1 VTPGD
6 RPWFAQDGHDLRV
19 DWGPNGLRT
28 LAPVSDVVV
37 VVDVL
42 RFTTAVDVA
51 LGRGA
56 VVYPYRWHDGSEQ
69 AYAEERGAVVA
80 EPTTSTS
87 PGPPWSLSPASLAS
101 LPDGQGLVL
110 PSPNGSALCAG
121 AVEAGARAVFAGCL
135 RNASAVASA
144 AHRVAGEGV
153 VSVVAAGERWNGTT
167 GGLRPCVEDLLGAGA
182 IAAALVASGRD
193 PSPEARLAVAAFDAA
208 RGDLDAILAEGGS
221 GRELRERGMGA
232 DIALA
237 AALDESDLAPLL
249 DGDRF
254 VNG

>member
-1 VTPGD
+1 VTQLD
-6 RPWFAQDGHDLRV
+6 RPWFAQDGYSLRV

-28 LAPVSDVVV
+28 LAPVSDVVI

-56 VVYPYRWHDGSEQ
+56 AVYPYRWHDGSEQ
-69 AYAEERGAVVA
+69 AYAEERGAIVA
-80 EPTTSTS
+80 ERTTSTA

-101 LPDGQGLVL
+101 LPDGQRLVL
-110 PSPNGSALCAG
+110 PSPNGSALCSG

-135 RNASAVASA
+135 RNASAVARA
-144 AHRVAGEGV
+144 AHVVAADGV

-167 GGLRPCVEDLLGAGA
+167 GGLRPCIEDLLGAGA
-182 IAAALVASGRD
+182 IAAALAALGRN

-208 RGDLDAILAEGGS
+208 RGDLDAVIADCGS

-232 DIALA
+232 DLAWA

-249 DGDRF
+249 DGERF
-254 VNG
+254 VAG